1 MATILWS
8 DSRIAYSLERALNN
22 PFLLHIPD
30 VSAEIARIWVFTT
43 GTGIG
48 EKWRGDEKY
57 GEEDRTV
64 EDDGESEVVGRVG
77 AESFS
82 SSSFI
87 TSSPLD
93 RWRRY
98 RSVWWWIVE
107 MSNISP
113 VTFFIISRNKKT
125 YLNGQHIAVL
135 FHFKVISQDITMLWV
150 SLWIRKKQE
159 SYSIVCL
166 SRNRIVINIQ
176 LFLLLSGLLFLCSWG
191 TLVCSYLLFLLF
203 IAY

>member
-8 DSRIAYSLERALNN
+8 DSRIVYSLERALNN

-64 EDDGESEVVGRVG
+64 EDDGESEVVGGVG
-77 AESFS
+77 TESFS

-113 VTFFIISRNKKT
+113 VTFFIISRNKK
-125 YLNGQHIAVL
+125 
-135 FHFKVISQDITMLWV
+135 DIPEWTTHCSPL
-150 SLWIRKKQE
+150 SFQ
-159 SYSIVCL
+159 SYL
-166 SRNRIVINIQ
+166 SRYNNALSVSMNQEKTRIIQ
-176 LFLLLSGLLFLCSWG
+176 YCVSF
-191 TLVCSYLLFLLF
+191 
-203 IAY
+203 